1 MRKNL
6 PYQIFWMEQEIE
18 EEKDKIYERINSKC
32 FVKEVEDEK
41 IIKNFTF
48 KQLYLKLHVQNKMI
62 HFIFFINDL
71 GILKS
76 DYN

>member
-18 EEKDKIYERINSKC
+18 DEKDKINERINSKC

-48 KQLYLKLHVQNKMI
+48 KQLYLKLYV
-62 HFIFFINDL
+62 
-71 GILKS
+71 
-76 DYN
+76 